1 MSGSFFSLTLSKR
14 IAWTW
19 EMLFAARH
27 AGRVLHDTLMP
38 YLTKLKYMEETKIVG
53 GKQIEVKD
61 SKSFKVV
68 KKIADLMDNWYIDP
82 ILGVIPNVGDLV
94 TPVFS
99 LPFLY
104 LSIFKVKSVALTLAM
119 IYNILIDCALGMLP
133 FWIGNILDFFNK
145 SYKENYRLIVGYVE
159 KDRNVIRAVNRKVTY
174 LISMIVLLIAVIIG
188 LIILIG
194 KLIVWLGDTIYS
206 WFV

>member
-1 MSGSFFSLTLSKR
+1 
-14 IAWTW
+14 
-19 EMLFAARH
+19 MLFAARH

-119 IYNILIDCALGMLP
+119 IYNILIDCALVMLP

-194 KLIVWLGDTIYS
+194 KLIAWLGDTIYS